1 MVGGATLELAMRNKL
16 GNSISPI
23 ASDSVPAST
32 SYLDVP
38 HDGLGLEHVI

>member
-16 GNSISPI
+16 GSSISPMT
-23 ASDSVPAST
+23 SDSVPAST
-32 SYLDVP
+32 SYPDVP